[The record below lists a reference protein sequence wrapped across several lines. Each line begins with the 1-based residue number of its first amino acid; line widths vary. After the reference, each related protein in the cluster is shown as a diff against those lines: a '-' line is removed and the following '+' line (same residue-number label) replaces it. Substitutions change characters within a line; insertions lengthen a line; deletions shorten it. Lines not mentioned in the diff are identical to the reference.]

1 MQAARSPFADSGSCC
16 AWAGGY
22 SLARPRGAADTPGAF
37 ERRPEST
44 RAAALPHGGRLKTPQ
59 HDRLAS
65 LAGEWTTVYRVVS
78 APGKPPLE
86 MPGRAS
92 YRVTLGGYWVIGET
106 ELMVGP
112 RSVKG
117 LLIYGFDTYKQ
128 RCSFQFIQESDTQ
141 VLFGL
146 GVPNALGDDITF
158 DVPMELAPGQPPVN
172 HRTTLRFESSD
183 RHVFAMARALPEG
196 GELTVL
202 TIEYTRAK

>member
-1 MQAARSPFADSGSCC
+1 
-16 AWAGGY
+16 
-22 SLARPRGAADTPGAF
+22 
-37 ERRPEST
+37 
-44 RAAALPHGGRLKTPQ
+44 
-59 HDRLAS
+59 
-65 LAGEWTTVYRVVS
+65 
-78 APGKPPLE
+78 

-92 YRVTLGGYWVIGET
+92 YRVTLGGYWIIGET

-141 VLFGL
+141 VLYGL

-158 DVPMELAPGQPPVN
+158 DVPMELVPGQPAVN
-172 HRTTLRFESSD
+172 HRTTLRFESAD
-183 RHVFAMARALPEG
+183 RHVFAMARVLPEG